1 MRTKK
6 IHIPIYE
13 FDVIIYQLEDVE
25 DADAITKALRKLN
38 ITEMIQEVTDNL
50 MDEVLEGGF
59 TCFNGPAKLSVVVF
73 YPTEDAS
80 VYEATVDHE
89 KRHVVDNTLEW
100 VGVNDHEAAAYLSG
114 WLTTKFKV

>member
-13 FDVIIYQLEDVE
+13 FDVILYQLEDANDVGPI
-25 DADAITKALRKLN
+25 AKALKRLN

-50 MDEVLEGGF
+50 TDEVIEGGF
-59 TCFNGPAKLSVVVF
+59 TCFNGPAKLAVVVL
-73 YPTEDAS
+73 YPTEYGEM
-80 VYEATVDHE
+80 YESTLDHE
-89 KRHVVDNTLEW
+89 KRHVVDHVLDW
-100 VGVNDHEAAAYLSG
+100 VGVHDYEAAAYLSG

>member
-13 FDVIIYQLEDVE
+13 FDVIMYQLEDVN
-25 DADAITKALRKLN
+25 DVGSIAKALKRLN

-50 MDEVLEGGF
+50 TDEVIEGGF
-59 TCFNGPAKLSVVVF
+59 TCFNGPAKLAVVVL
-73 YPTEDAS
+73 YPTEYGEM
-80 VYEATVDHE
+80 YESTLDHE
-89 KRHVVDNTLEW
+89 KRHVVDHVLDW
-100 VGVNDHEAAAYLSG
+100 VGVHDYEAAAYLSG